1 MVAKLCFAR
10 ISNSNFKGPQPPSNS
25 RTPFPTHRPSQA
37 DAMGAPLSGGA
48 AMKQVIRATAD
59 KCARRPC
66 AVVGVMV
73 LISLIGASGL
83 SFAEFES
90 DGYKLWV
97 PTKSFAYER
106 WTESIEL
113 FGEGGRGGTM
123 LFTADDVLTAPALTD
138 ILTARAY

>member
-1 MVAKLCFAR
+1 
-10 ISNSNFKGPQPPSNS
+10 
-25 RTPFPTHRPSQA
+25 
-37 DAMGAPLSGGA
+37 MGAPLSGGA

-73 LISLIGASGL
+73 LISLLGASGL